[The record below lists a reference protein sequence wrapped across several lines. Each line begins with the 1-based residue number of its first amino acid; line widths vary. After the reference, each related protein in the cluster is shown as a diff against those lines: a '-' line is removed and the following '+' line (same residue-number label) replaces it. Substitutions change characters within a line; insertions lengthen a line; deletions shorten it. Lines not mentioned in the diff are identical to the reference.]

1 MVWWWNPGNVLAEII
16 LPVINV
22 FTQSMHGLIN
32 AIAQLTPGGWFLR
45 VFNMMGTFVMTIGA
59 NSCNVVAVLARSVND
74 FLTDISPMQK
84 VVGGFLGVFCYF
96 KDVVQASIHDVIKY
110 LGAIRVA
117 QETIMVKLAEVRATV
132 TIAEIQ
138 NAGCMAMLKKILQ
151 FLYKFF

>member
-1 MVWWWNPGNVLAEII
+1 
-16 LPVINV
+16 
-22 FTQSMHGLIN
+22 
-32 AIAQLTPGGWFLR
+32 
-45 VFNMMGTFVMTIGA
+45 
-59 NSCNVVAVLARSVND
+59 
-74 FLTDISPMQK
+74 MQK
-84 VVGGFLGVFCYF
+84 VFGGFLGVLCYF

-138 NAGCMAMLKKILQ
+138 NAGCMAMLKKILK